1 MQLQD
6 YLLECT
12 VRVEADE
19 GVGTGFFITP
29 GLVVTAA
36 HLVEDP
42 LAGDFPLRE
51 VAVSRKGRRVL
62 ARVIRY
68 AASPEPDLAVLELD
82 ADAVDA
88 GALDPDAFDTGG
100 RAAYLYAPHQE
111 GDGLYACGLGDGPDI
126 SDRDS
131 GTRLSIE
138 RSAQD
143 GDALRLDALVPTTL
157 EGAPV
162 LDLRSGAVTGVV
174 TAATPHAGSAVPGL
188 ALATSVAVLGRLFP
202 DIWRLH
208 DAYHRDHPAWF
219 AATGV
224 RGTVFAAREH
234 ILATRDTCETPIQPL
249 ITPVN
254 ARPPKA
260 LLAPVAFQSPSG
272 AGQTARLPSSIEDVL
287 SVSRA
292 RERSVLL
299 TGPTGSG
306 RSSVLRAVG
315 DRASAAFGNLGAL
328 DEGERLFPILLRA
341 NQLATDDRAVE
352 DVLIESMERGNEVM
366 TGIDLPE
373 RFLSDL
379 ASSPGLCLLLMIDG
393 MDEIQNSREIAELVD
408 LIGRIQKA
416 PGFGH
421 RTQLLVTARPSAAE
435 HFRYAPFDVAEI
447 QPLGPDS
454 IRLAAERWLGD
465 AAERFLGAN
474 APMVGSG
481 LLSSPL
487 VLAVALKLYESEP
500 GTLPG
505 KVVELY
511 RRLIS
516 KLALDRRDELAGK
529 YGAEVADNAVE
540 LLGFVAL
547 ELLRSGT
554 VMDET
559 WVRTTAARYLSQHLG
574 LEGGR
579 VETAAASFTHF
590 AAADSHFIGPAGSRF
605 FWSHLSFRDYFA
617 ASCLVKLAGS
627 DEDAAREIRRRW
639 FDSNWGRTPSFALQL
654 LADDSVRLDVV
665 EEVLASSRPAR
676 FTFLTD
682 LLREGADLP
691 AAMVGRLLDA
701 LVSEVRTEREQGR
714 GNDAEPATL
723 DLLLSLSHIP
733 EARSAL
739 GEFQV
744 GVG

>member
-6 YLLECT
+6 YLFECT
-12 VRVEADE
+12 VRVEADDR
-19 GVGTGFFITP
+19 VGTGFFVAP
-29 GLVVTAA
+29 GLIVTAA

-42 LAGDFPLRE
+42 LGGDFPLRE
-51 VAVSRKGRRVL
+51 VAVSSKGQRVL
-62 ARVIRY
+62 ARVVRY

-82 ADAVDA
+82 EA
-88 GALDPDAFDTGG
+88 GLGAAT
-100 RAAYLYAPHQE
+100 AAYMYASHQE
-111 GDGLYACGLGDGPDI
+111 GDGLYACGVG
-126 SDRDS
+126 DS
-131 GTRLSIE
+131 GSWAGISIDP
-138 RSAQD
+138 SAR
-143 GDALRLDALVPTTL
+143 DAEVLRLDGPIPTTL

-162 LDLRSGAVTGVV
+162 LDLRSGAVTAVV
-174 TAATPHAGSAVPGL
+174 TAATPVAGSLTPGL
-188 ALATSVAVLGRLFP
+188 ASATSVAVLARLFP
-202 DIWRLH
+202 DVWRRH
-208 DAYHRDHPAWF
+208 DAYHEEHPGWF

-234 ILATRDTCETPIQPL
+234 MLATRDTCQTPIQPL

-254 ARPPKA
+254 GRLPMA
-260 LLAPVAFQSPSG
+260 LLAPVAFQSPSV
-272 AGQTARLPSSIEDVL
+272 AAETSRLPPRIEDVL
-287 SVSRA
+287 ALSRA
-292 RERSVLL
+292 RGRSVLL

-306 RSSVLRAVG
+306 RSSVLRALG
-315 DRASAAFGNLGAL
+315 EGASAAFGNLGAL
-328 DEGERLFPILLRA
+328 DQGERLFPILLRA

-379 ASSPGLCLLLMIDG
+379 ASSPGLRLLLMIDG

-421 RTQLLVTARPSAAE
+421 RTQLLVTARPSARE

-447 QPLGPDS
+447 QPLGETA
-454 IRLAAERWLGD
+454 IRQAAERWLGD
-465 AAERFLGAN
+465 AAEGFLSAN
-474 APMVGSG
+474 AQMVASG

-487 VLAVALKLYESEP
+487 VLSVALKLYESEP
-500 GTLPG
+500 GRLPG

-511 RRLIS
+511 RTLIS
-516 KLALDRRDELAGK
+516 KLATQRRDELAGK
-529 YGAEVADNAVE
+529 YGAEVADNAVD

-559 WVRTTAARYLSQHLG
+559 WVRTTAGRYLSEHLG
-574 LEGGR
+574 LESGQ

-590 AAADSHFIGPAGSRF
+590 AAADSHFIGPAGSLF

-617 ASCLVKLAGS
+617 ASCLVRLSGS
-627 DEDAAREIRRRW
+627 TNEAAQEIRRRW

-654 LADDSVRLDVV
+654 LDDENVRLEVIG
-665 EEVLASSRPAR
+665 EVLGSSRAAR
-676 FTFLTD
+676 FAFMTD
-682 LLREGADLP
+682 LLREGAELP
-691 AAMVGRLLDA
+691 DGLVTRFLEA
-701 LVSEVRTEREQGR
+701 LVAEVRTERER
-714 GNDAEPATL
+714 GPENGLEPATL
-723 DLLLSLSHIP
+723 DFLLSLSHIP
-733 EARSAL
+733 EARSAAAEL
-739 GEFQV
+739 AAPLPG
-744 GVG
+744 